1 MGVNFRV
8 LSLVFLLFT
17 SACLFG
23 QGEVKH
29 LIHVVKPGETL
40 YGIAQTYSISIEELM
55 QFNEEINRMKA
66 IKPGA
71 RLLVPD
77 RRGQE
82 PERVEPINV
91 ATATVDSP
99 KTEFINHEVQ
109 LQETLY
115 SLSKQY
121 GISTQALKDEN
132 PIIETDG
139 LKAGF
144 ILRVPKKKAR
154 TAQDFIAH
162 NKDKYFLHPVQEQET
177 AYSLGKRYKITIDS
191 LYILNPE
198 MKAGLKLGQLLR
210 LPKNR
215 SRYGTDLVALSPPKN
230 EVSDV
235 KDPTAANKPVVKDT
249 ISSDSDFVLYKV
261 KSGDTFFNLKQ
272 RYFVEGS
279 ELVAINPELEKGL
292 MVGKYIIIPKKKE
305 AAEINW
311 LDKILNKAES
321 AAEPKNQDVS
331 GETVVKKDNLNIPEE
346 KIDSLDGS
354 ENARDTL
361 LVDTTKEYRVALMLP
376 FRSSRYADSLDVY
389 SFFPHRDTEMSAQF
403 YFGLKLAADSMAKR
417 GMRLNLRLFDTEGDL
432 SRTKDFVQDLEALE
446 PDLII
451 GPAYNRNA
459 EYIADQ
465 MKEKGVPVISPL
477 SKSVDISDRPNL
489 IKMVPDDE
497 AKAGTIADLLNSKF
511 ATANILFAHCGMR
524 SQEKVAEEVMARL
537 EPREDAFVKA
547 MSDCEELTDQSIL
560 SENLAQKGLKVVV
573 LMSDDAV
580 FISDIISKLF
590 SLKDTT
596 IYLIGSPAILKSP
609 TVEFS
614 YLNALHFTTYEVIST
629 DYDNKE
635 TQAFVAKFRAQFK
648 EEPNSYAFQGF
659 DAGLYFLEVLW
670 KNGSYFMES
679 LEMQEK
685 LSSGYQF
692 EKEGKDGLRNSFF
705 FHSAIEAYEL
715 QRIKY

>member
-8 LSLVFLLFT
+8 LSFVFLLFT

-66 IKPGA
+66 IRPGA

-77 RRGQE
+77 RRAQE
-82 PERVEPINV
+82 PERVDPNNI
-91 ATATVDSP
+91 ASVDSP
-99 KTEFINHEVQ
+99 QIEFIYHEVQ

-121 GISTQALKDEN
+121 GISTQALIDEN
-132 PIIETDG
+132 PTIETKG

-154 TAQDFIAH
+154 TAQEFIAQ
-162 NKDKYFLHPVQEQET
+162 NDEKYFLHPVQVRET

-215 SRYGTDLVALSPPKN
+215 SRYGTDIAALIPPKN
-230 EVSDV
+230 EASGVN
-235 KDPTAANKPVVKDT
+235 DPLVANEPGPKDT
-249 ISSDSDFVLYKV
+249 NSSDSDFVLYKV

-292 MVGKYIIIPKKKE
+292 IVGNYIIIPKKNE

-311 LDKILNKAES
+311 LENILNKAES
-321 AAEPKNQDVS
+321 ADEIKIQDVS
-331 GETVVKKDNLNIPEE
+331 GETVVKKDNLNTPEK
-346 KIDSLDGS
+346 KIDSLSSSKNEKDS
-354 ENARDTL
+354 L

-389 SFFPHRDTEMSAQF
+389 RFFPHRDTEMSSQF

-417 GMRLNLRLFDTEGDL
+417 GMRLNLRLFDTEGEL
-432 SRTKDFVQDLEALE
+432 SRTKDFVEDLEALE

-459 EYIADQ
+459 EYIADE
-465 MKEKGVPVISPL
+465 MKEKGIPVISPL
-477 SKSVDISDRPNL
+477 SKSVDISDRSNL

-511 ATANILFAHCGMR
+511 ATANVLFAHCGKND
-524 SQEKVAEEVMARL
+524 QEKVVEEVMARL

-547 MSDCEELTDQSIL
+547 MSDCDELTNPL
-560 SENLAQKGLKVVV
+560 VLNENLAQIGLNVVV

-580 FISDIISKLF
+580 FISDIISKLY
-590 SLKDTT
+590 SLKDTS
-596 IYLIGSPAILKSP
+596 IFLIGSPAILKSP

-614 YLNALHFTTYEVIST
+614 YLNALHFTTYEVINT
-629 DYDNKE
+629 NYNNKA
-635 TQAFVAKFRAQFK
+635 TQAFVQKFRTQFK
-648 EEPNSYAFQGF
+648 DEPNSYAFQGF

-670 KNGSYFMES
+670 KSGPYFLES
-679 LEMQEK
+679 LERQEK

-692 EKEGKDGLRNSFF
+692 EREGEDGLRNGFF
-705 FHSAIEAYEL
+705 FHSAIESYEL

>member
-23 QGEVKH
+23 QDEVKH
-29 LIHVVKPGETL
+29 IIHVVKPGETL

-55 QFNEEINRMKA
+55 QFNEEINRMKS
-66 IKPGA
+66 IKPGS

-91 ATATVDSP
+91 APVDSP
-99 KTEFINHEVQ
+99 KTEYINHEVQ

-144 ILRVPKKKAR
+144 ILRVPTKKAR
-154 TAQDFIAH
+154 TVQDLFAQNDV
-162 NKDKYFLHPVQEQET
+162 KYFLHPVQEQET

-215 SRYGTDLVALSPPKN
+215 SRYSTDFVALSPPKS
-230 EVSDV
+230 EAS
-235 KDPTAANKPVVKDT
+235 AVKDT

-272 RYFVEGS
+272 RYFVEES

-292 MVGKYIIIPKKKE
+292 IVGKYIIILRKKE

-346 KIDSLDGS
+346 KIDSLGGS
-354 ENARDTL
+354 KNARDSS

-432 SRTKDFVQDLEALE
+432 SRTKDFVQDLKALE

-477 SKSVDISDRPNL
+477 SKSVDISNRSNL

-511 ATANILFAHCGMR
+511 ATANILFAHCGMT

-537 EPREDAFVKA
+537 EPRQDAFVKA
-547 MSDCEELTDQSIL
+547 MSDCEELTDKGIL

-614 YLNALHFTTYEVIST
+614 YLNALHFTTYEVISI

-679 LEMQEK
+679 LKMQEK